1 MQTQQ
6 EPLILTLQLDA
17 QSEAFFNEQRQ
28 RYFPPERNFLNAHL
42 TLFHQLPNTDET
54 REYFESITQAP
65 FKLQVTGLMSLGGGV
80 AYKIE
85 SAALLGLRKTLADHF
100 IEVLIPQ
107 DRQGF
112 RPHITVQNK
121 VLPEQAK
128 ELLNNL
134 QEQFQ
139 PFKAEA
145 LGLNL
150 WAYLGGPWRH
160 DAYYAFK

>member
-17 QSEAFFNEQRQ
+17 ASSEFFNEQRQ
-28 RYFPPERNFLNAHL
+28 RYFPPERNFLKAHL
-42 TLFHQLPNTDET
+42 TLFHHLTNTAET
-54 REYFESITQAP
+54 REYLAGIEHKC
-65 FKLQVTGLMSLGGGV
+65 FKLQVTGLMNLGGGV

-85 SAALLGLRKTLADHF
+85 SPTLLQLRKILVARFND
-100 IEVLIPQ
+100 VLIPQ

-128 ELLNNL
+128 TLMNTL
-134 QEQFQ
+134 QADFK
-139 PFKAEA
+139 PFKIEST
-145 LGLNL
+145 GLHL

-160 DAYYAFK
+160 EANYTFR

>member
-6 EPLILTLQLDA
+6 EPLILTLQPDA

-28 RYFPPERNFLNAHL
+28 RYFPPERNFLKAHL
-42 TLFHQLPNTDET
+42 TLFHHLPNNTET
-54 REYFESITQAP
+54 REYVASVKHDGFEIN
-65 FKLQVTGLMSLGGGV
+65 VTGLMNLGGGV
-80 AYKIE
+80 AYKVE
-85 SAALLGLRKTLADHF
+85 SAALLDLRKTLTDHF
-100 IEVLIPQ
+100 TEVLIPQ

-112 RPHITVQNK
+112 RPHITIQNK
-121 VLPEQAK
+121 VIPKQAK

-139 PFKAEA
+139 SFEVDV

-160 DAYYAFK
+160 EAYYAFK

>member
-17 QSEAFFNEQRQ
+17 ESEAFFNAQRQ
-28 RYFPPERNFLNAHL
+28 QYFPPERNFLKAHL
-42 TLFHQLPNTDET
+42 TLFHHLPNTAET
-54 REYFESITQAP
+54 KKYLAGIEHEH
-65 FKLQVTGLMSLGGGV
+65 FKLRVTGLRNLGGGV

-85 SAALLGLRKTLADHF
+85 SPTLLQIRKILVARFND
-100 IEVLIPQ
+100 VLIPQ
-107 DRQGF
+107 DRQGY

-121 VLPEQAK
+121 VLPAQAK
-128 ELLNNL
+128 ELLNIL
-134 QEQFQ
+134 ETDFK
-139 PFKAEA
+139 PFEVEA

-160 DAYYAFK
+160 EAYYAFK